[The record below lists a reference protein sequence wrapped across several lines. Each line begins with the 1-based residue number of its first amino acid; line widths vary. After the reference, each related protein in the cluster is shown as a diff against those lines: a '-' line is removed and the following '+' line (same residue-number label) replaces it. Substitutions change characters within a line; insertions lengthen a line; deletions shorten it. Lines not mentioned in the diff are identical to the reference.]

1 VKLLVLGAGV
11 VGVTSA
17 WYLRQA
23 GHEVTVLDRQPAAA
37 QETSFANGGQ
47 ISVSHAEPWA
57 NPHAPWL
64 ALKWFG
70 REDAPLLFRLRA
82 DPALWAWSLSFLN
95 ECRPARTRRN
105 TREITA
111 LGLYSRACLGELRRT
126 LGLEY
131 EAEQR
136 GIMHFYTDPAQF
148 EGAVKAAALMRELGC
163 DRRVIDAAEAV
174 AIEPALADMQSR
186 IVGADFTALDE
197 SGDAMKFTQAL
208 ARQAEAAGVQFLWGN
223 AAAGLTIEGGQVSGA
238 VLADGRKLAADAVVV
253 ALGAYSPKFLRPYG
267 VSIPVYPAK
276 GYSATYQLGEAS
288 LAPRVSLTDDAVK
301 IVISRFGQR
310 LRVAGT
316 AEFSGYNLDLN
327 LARCRLIDDRVRTL
341 FPRLQALG
349 EPQYWA
355 GLRPATPS
363 NRPLIGRARFP
374 NLYLNTGHGTL
385 GWTMSCGSAAAL
397 ADLVGGRRPEP
408 AFSFLGVD
416 K

>member
-1 VKLLVLGAGV
+1 
-11 VGVTSA
+11 
-17 WYLRQA
+17 
-23 GHEVTVLDRQPAAA
+23 
-37 QETSFANGGQ
+37 
-47 ISVSHAEPWA
+47 
-57 NPHAPWL
+57 
-64 ALKWFG
+64 
-70 REDAPLLFRLRA
+70 
-82 DPALWAWSLSFLN
+82 
-95 ECRPARTRRN
+95 
-105 TREITA
+105 
-111 LGLYSRACLGELRRT
+111 
-126 LGLEY
+126 
-131 EAEQR
+131 
-136 GIMHFYTDPAQF
+136 
-148 EGAVKAAALMRELGC
+148 MRDLGC
-163 DRRVIDAAEAV
+163 DRRVIDATEAV

-208 ARQAEAAGVQFLWGN
+208 ARHAEAAGVQFLWGK
-223 AAAGLTIEGGQVSGA
+223 AAAGLAIDGGKVRGA
-238 VLADGRKLAADAVVV
+238 VLADGSKLAADAVVV
-253 ALGAYSPKFLRPYG
+253 ALGAYSPSFLRPYG
-267 VSIPVYPAK
+267 LALPIYPAK

-327 LARCRLIDDRVRTL
+327 PARCRIIDTRVRTL

-363 NRPLIGRARFP
+363 NRPLIGRAGLP

-397 ADLVGGRRPEP
+397 ADLVGGRRPAP

-416 K
+416 S